1 MRVLIVH
8 ERYRQRGGE
17 DVVVEGETELLA
29 RYGVETDLLT
39 ADNAAIDGG
48 GSLGLA
54 VGALWSR
61 SGYSST
67 RAAIARFRPDIVHVH
82 NSFPLLSASVFD
94 AARSMGV
101 PVVQT
106 LHNYRLLCPNALLL
120 RDGAPCEACVG
131 QTSKWSGLRHG
142 CYRGSRAA
150 TAAVAGYAL
159 SQRLGGVHRRGVAV
173 YHALTP
179 FAAGLFARGG
189 IPADRIAVRP
199 PLLDYPSAR
208 GGAAVGH
215 PAGGPPR
222 AGALFVGRL
231 SPEKGLDTLL
241 SAWRGVDAPL
251 DIIGDGPDMDRLRG
265 MAPPQVRFL
274 GHKPAAIAAQAMAR
288 AALLVF
294 PSLCYE
300 NFPLVVAEAMAAGL
314 PALCAGGGAAAD
326 VLGEAGDPR
335 LFARPGDAEDWR
347 RKAVA
352 LLADPDALASL
363 GAGERDSWE
372 RRLAPDAAFAA
383 TLALYR
389 RALRGL
395 SLSPVPGQD
404 GRG

>member
-8 ERYRQRGGE
+8 ERYRHRGGE
-17 DVVVEGETELLA
+17 DVVVESEAALLA
-29 RYGVETDLLT
+29 RHGVGTDLLL
-39 ADNAAIDGG
+39 ADNADIEGG

-54 VGALWSR
+54 LAALWSR
-61 SGYSST
+61 RGYDST

-82 NSFPLLSASVFD
+82 NSFPLLSAAVFD
-94 AARSMGV
+94 AARSMAV

-131 QTSKWSGLRHG
+131 QTFKWPGVRHG

-150 TAAVAGYAL
+150 TAAVAGYAV
-159 SQRLGGVHRRGVAV
+159 SQRLVGVHRHGVAV

-189 IPADRIAVRP
+189 IPAGRIAVRP
-199 PLLDYPSAR
+199 PLLDYPAH
-208 GGAAVGH
+208 GGGV
-215 PAGGPPR
+215 PR

-231 SPEKGLDTLL
+231 SPEKGLDPLL
-241 SAWRGVDAPL
+241 SAWRGVEVQL

-265 MAPPQVRFL
+265 VAPPQVRFL
-274 GHKPAAIAAQAMAR
+274 GQQPAIVVAQAMAR

-300 NFPLVVAEAMAAGL
+300 NFPLVVAEAMAAGV
-314 PALCAGGGAAAD
+314 PVLCADGGAAAD
-326 VLGEAGDPR
+326 VLADAGDPR
-335 LFARPGDAEDWR
+335 LFARPGDVEDWR
-347 RKAVA
+347 RKASA
-352 LLADPDALASL
+352 LLSDPGALAAF
-363 GAGERDSWE
+363 GARGRESWE

-383 TLALYR
+383 ALALYR
-389 RALRGL
+389 RALAGGPLRSVL
-395 SLSPVPGQD
+395 
-404 GRG
+404 